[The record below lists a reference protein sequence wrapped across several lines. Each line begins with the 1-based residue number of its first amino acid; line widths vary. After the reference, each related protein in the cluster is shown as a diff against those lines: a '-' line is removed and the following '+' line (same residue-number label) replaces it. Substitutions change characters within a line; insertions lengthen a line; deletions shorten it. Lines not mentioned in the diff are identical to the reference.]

1 MKRIITILLVF
12 VISTPVFAQEPV
24 SPGTLLNNALNAV
37 AAQVVDSLDVPGESA
52 AVFPSVEGDF
62 PQEYARSIILQ
73 WQQVCQQQGWTVFI
87 VPQDSL
93 YQMQFTVSEYQFDLA
108 KHGKIRLFKSRDYQ
122 GIFELLGTI
131 TVISPTQELIGTY
144 PVSYTKTFQVNDNQY
159 LWQDEDMKE
168 KYPIRWQ
175 GTGENPGL
183 ATILLSI
190 TSGVII
196 YLFYSMRG

>member
-1 MKRIITILLVF
+1 MKQIITILLAL
-12 VISTPVFAQEPV
+12 VISTPVFAQKFET
-24 SPGTLLNNALNAV
+24 PGTLLDSALNSV
-37 AAQVVDSLDVPGESA
+37 AAQVADSLGVPGESV
-52 AVFPSVEGDF
+52 AVFPSVEGEF
-62 PQEYARSIILQ
+62 PQEYLPPFTLQ
-73 WQQVCQQQGWTVFI
+73 WQRVWQQRGLTVFI

-93 YQMQFTVSEYQFDLA
+93 YRLQFTVSDYHFEIA
-108 KHGKIRLFKSRDYQ
+108 KHGKIRLFSSRDYQ
-122 GIFELLGTI
+122 GIFELLGAI

-159 LWQDEDMKE
+159 LWQDEAVKE

-175 GTGENPGL
+175 GAGENPGL